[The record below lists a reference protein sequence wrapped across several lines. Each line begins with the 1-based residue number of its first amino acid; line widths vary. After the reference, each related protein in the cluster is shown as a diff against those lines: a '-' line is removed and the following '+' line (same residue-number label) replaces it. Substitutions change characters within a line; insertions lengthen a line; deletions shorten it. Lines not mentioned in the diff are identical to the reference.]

1 MTDISTSSDLTLR
14 VGLLC
19 APAITIEF
27 HGGYTDDYG
36 RSIDGTVT
44 FDRRDA
50 GRRFRCTTAES
61 YATVRDVVI
70 GIGFH
75 WEQRIDLSYP
85 GDFELIAEGD
95 GNLRLI
101 NTVSI
106 EEYLCS
112 VISSEMSADASPAL
126 LEAHAVISRSWV
138 IAQILAHKH
147 PGSCR
152 CNPNRPESAAEK
164 SEIIRWWDRQD
175 HDTFDVCADDH
186 CQRYQGLSQAHNPR
200 VVEAI
205 AATRGLV
212 LTDSKGTLVD
222 ARFSKCCGGATE
234 LFGTCWSEQEHHE
247 CLQALADSPHPERL
261 PDLRG
266 AAEAA
271 RWIESRPAAF
281 CSNPSAA
288 TLRQV
293 LKGYDQQT
301 TDFYRWTVTWDAEK
315 LSENIRLRLPEARIG
330 RIRSLTAVKRGTS
343 GRIERLRLTGSD
355 GEVVIGKEL
364 LIRKVLSE
372 SHLYSSAFTVR
383 YDGFDADGYPS
394 RIILHG
400 AGWGHGVGLCQIG
413 AAVMGEQGYSSAQI
427 LAHYFPGAK
436 LTSATEIIK
445 SV

>member
-14 VGLLC
+14 VGLIC

-27 HGGYTDDYG
+27 HGGYTDDSG

-50 GRRFRCTTAES
+50 GRRFRSTTAES
-61 YATVRDVVI
+61 YATVHDVVI

-126 LEAHAVISRSWV
+126 LEAHSVISRSWV
-138 IAQILAHKH
+138 IAQILARKH

-152 CNPNRPESAAEK
+152 CNPNRPESAAETSK
-164 SEIIRWWDRQD
+164 IIRWWDRQD

-234 LFGTCWSEQEHHE
+234 LFGTCWSEQEHHQ

-266 AAEAA
+266 EAEAPGGLSRA
-271 RWIESRPAAF
+271 RMLSAPILRQRHSAKSSKATTSRPPTFTA
-281 CSNPSAA
+281 
-288 TLRQV
+288 
-293 LKGYDQQT
+293 
-301 TDFYRWTVTWDAEK
+301 
-315 LSENIRLRLPEARIG
+315 G
-330 RIRSLTAVKRGTS
+330 R
-343 GRIERLRLTGSD
+343 
-355 GEVVIGKEL
+355 
-364 LIRKVLSE
+364 
-372 SHLYSSAFTVR
+372 SH
-383 YDGFDADGYPS
+383 GMP
-394 RIILHG
+394 
-400 AGWGHGVGLCQIG
+400 
-413 AAVMGEQGYSSAQI
+413 
-427 LAHYFPGAK
+427 
-436 LTSATEIIK
+436 K
-445 SV
+445 S